1 MAKAKRKPTKR
12 RLVYLD
18 LKAIIGEAETISDFM
33 KGVPRL
39 FQECEDYWTT
49 QTRLK
54 RIPNDKDDMV
64 MIAFMEVLRDKYFS
78 LGKDEISEYFSE
90 YVNTF
95 WKLLQHFR
103 DLWMYEYKISVMLPE
118 YKMYSILSYPVLYK
132 RWSELNPELAEA
144 DALFKAALIMSK
156 SGIHNS
162 TIDTRLDELLGEG
175 NMNLLK
181 LPYFFSL
188 IEQAEFVRIMNGGK

>member
-18 LKAIIGEAETISDFM
+18 LKAIIGKADTISDFM
-33 KGVPRL
+33 QNIPQS
-39 FQECEDYWTT
+39 FQECENYWKS

-54 RIPNDKDDMV
+54 RIPKDKDDMV

-78 LGKDEISEYFSE
+78 LGKNEVSEYFSE

-103 DLWMYEYKISVMLPE
+103 DLWMYEYKISVMFPE

-132 RWSELNPELAEA
+132 RWSELFPELAEA
-144 DALFKAALIMSK
+144 DALFRASVIMSK

-162 TIDTRLDELLGEG
+162 AMDSRLDELLGEG

-181 LPYFFSL
+181 LPCYFYL
-188 IEQAEFVRIMNGGK
+188 MEKAEVIRIMNGGK